1 MPVLF
6 NIDSFPT
13 LNPAVED
20 ALRESLRAEVEEY
33 TSTLQGTKRKLCPF
47 RVLSC
52 LRYLKK
58 HLKHHCVKNMFLAD
72 GRSPQRAVVRAS
84 FDYHNASTPLASK
97 ATVALHRLQYSAAI
111 IEKWNSMC
119 PLDTLHTLQKQN
131 RPILVRVLTHSGP
144 QYWAKSIT
152 AKFIRHSREL
162 YYTPR
167 FADLFLSML
176 PDTHIYI

>member
-1 MPVLF
+1 
-6 NIDSFPT
+6 
-13 LNPAVED
+13 
-20 ALRESLRAEVEEY
+20 
-33 TSTLQGTKRKLCPF
+33 
-47 RVLSC
+47 
-52 LRYLKK
+52 
-58 HLKHHCVKNMFLAD
+58 MFLAD

-144 QYWAKSIT
+144 QYWVKPLT
-152 AKFIRHSREL
+152 AKCIRHSREL
-162 YYTPR
+162 YVVLEAIKPKGLQYWKLLHTCVHVIILNHKLKVY
-167 FADLFLSML
+167 DKSLLL
-176 PDTHIYI
+176 